1 MEWLEE
7 SEKSLDS
14 ELEIAN
20 DPDKIKTQ
28 LAQHKVGG
36 QLKEAH
42 CLISRLKVTLKFLS
56 DCAFIRHKRRKAV
69 QRGLISNL
77 KPVALHVGR
86 RAVVSLLS
94 KNHSIVI
101 PGLTVKTHTAKSGLF
116 LLSKTHE
123 GFPEVEHWHFSLS
136 QLPCLVISFIAMQ
149 KVTVYGKEC
158 RLCHIDSFK
167 QCSGENWLPPP
178 KLVLLCMC
186 VKFHLCPQRDMV
198 TSFLVQ
204 TGRYG
209 NTAFCIF

>member
-42 CLISRLKVTLKFLS
+42 GVIVRLKVTLKFLS

-77 KPVALHVGR
+77 KPVALRVDR

-101 PGLTVKTHTAKSGLF
+101 PGLTVKRKHTELKADF
-116 LLSKTHE
+116 
-123 GFPEVEHWHFSLS
+123 FSYLKRMKDFQRLNTGTS
-136 QLPCLVISFIAMQ
+136 
-149 KVTVYGKEC
+149 VYHNC
-158 RLCHIDSFK
+158 
-167 QCSGENWLPPP
+167 P
-178 KLVLLCMC
+178 VL
-186 VKFHLCPQRDMV
+186 
-198 TSFLVQ
+198 SFLS
-204 TGRYG
+204 
-209 NTAFCIF
+209 